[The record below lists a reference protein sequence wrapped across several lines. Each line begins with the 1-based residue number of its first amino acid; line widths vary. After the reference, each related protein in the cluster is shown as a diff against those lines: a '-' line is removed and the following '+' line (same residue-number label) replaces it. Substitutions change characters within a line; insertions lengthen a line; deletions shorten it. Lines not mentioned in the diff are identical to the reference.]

1 MPTDP
6 KTSIL
11 GGVPKSVRDG
21 TRFDVAT
28 SSLIFVGYAVPGF
41 LFAIFL
47 LVIFAGGGYFEIF
60 PLRRSPTEQ
69 ALSELVADFVRD
81 EIYYR
86 EAQRLSLNVNDS
98 VRLSSLTICQP

>member
-1 MPTDP
+1 MGIVVDLRGIYTVRCS
-6 KTSIL
+6 K
-11 GGVPKSVRDG
+11 VRDG

-60 PLRRSPTEQ
+60 PLGVLSPRIGR
-69 ALSELVADFVRD
+69 V
-81 EIYYR
+81 
-86 EAQRLSLNVNDS
+86 
-98 VRLSSLTICQP
+98 